1 MSKYSRTIRSCNN
14 PEQTLVDVYSVL
26 DAFGVTCPATQHA
39 IKKLLMPGQRGAKSR
54 EDDLLEASRSMVRA
68 LDMAKASGARANTE
82 SDDE

>member
-39 IKKLLMPGQRGAKSR
+39 IKKTAYAGPAWGKVTRGRFA
-54 EDDLLEASRSMVRA
+54 RSESF
-68 LDMAKASGARANTE
+68 DGSCARHGE
-82 SDDE
+82 G